1 MKRILKHSF
10 YIKTFL
16 VFIALVLSLSSV
28 FYTSVLVSELQQ
40 RQKKLVKIWA
50 AALEKLASGNSEQY
64 DIGFIF
70 DNIVQT
76 IDFPVIVTDA
86 NNVPIDG
93 FYKNIDLDSLTTD
106 SVKHKYLLSLIRDF
120 DEDYDPILVTAND
133 SLVLQK
139 IHYGN
144 SDVIAQ
150 LQWFPYI
157 QILFIALYI
166 LLGYAVFSVIRKQ
179 EQSSVWVGMSKETAH
194 QLGTP
199 LSGLLGGV
207 EVIKS
212 FSLTNDQAEVVREME
227 NDIQR
232 LMTVTDRF
240 SKIGAKPKLDEKN
253 LIEEIQNTVSY
264 CEKRFF
270 TSGKQGSI
278 SVHTEQEY
286 RVQLN
291 SNLFQWALENL
302 IKNALDAATQGDLK
316 LSLTIHSNKNWIM
329 LDIEDNGKGIPNRKI
344 KDVFRPGYT
353 TKERGWGMGLSLT
366 KRIIEVYHRGKINVL
381 WSREGE
387 GTCFRIELRQIKT

>member
-106 SVKHKYLLSLIRDF
+106 SVKHKYLSSLIPDF

-207 EVIKS
+207 EVLKS

-232 LMTVTDRF
+232 LLTVTDRF

-253 LIEEIQNTVSY
+253 IVEEIQAIVLY

-278 SVHTEQEY
+278 SVHAEQEY
-286 RVQLN
+286 RAKLN